1 MAYVNV
7 NKLDGALEN
16 LISDKIV
23 KTSHLA
29 SIRNEANI
37 AARAI
42 RNALLVTDPAERQKE
57 LERIAESGEKITKA
71 LDDLEKLVRSDT
83 GKKFFS
89 TVKESRGKMRNVQ
102 KQVIDLVQS
111 GKRDDAIHLLVTNL
125 RQSQAEYFKAI
136 NEMLDYQQKEV
147 TRTGLEGEKLANQTI
162 TTILVMGVLALA
174 IGICMGWFITK
185 SIVTPVNACVDAAN
199 KIAAGNTDIHLEST
213 AKDETGMLQ
222 AAL

>member
-1 MAYVNV
+1 MLKNMKIGKRLTVGFASVLFLLVIISVVAYVNV

-83 GKKFFS
+83 D
-89 TVKESRGKMRNVQ
+89 R
-102 KQVIDLVQS
+102 
-111 GKRDDAIHLLVTNL
+111 
-125 RQSQAEYFKAI
+125 
-136 NEMLDYQQKEV
+136 
-147 TRTGLEGEKLANQTI
+147 
-162 TTILVMGVLALA
+162 
-174 IGICMGWFITK
+174 K
-185 SIVTPVNACVDAAN
+185 SVV
-199 KIAAGNTDIHLEST
+199 
-213 AKDETGMLQ
+213 
-222 AAL
+222 